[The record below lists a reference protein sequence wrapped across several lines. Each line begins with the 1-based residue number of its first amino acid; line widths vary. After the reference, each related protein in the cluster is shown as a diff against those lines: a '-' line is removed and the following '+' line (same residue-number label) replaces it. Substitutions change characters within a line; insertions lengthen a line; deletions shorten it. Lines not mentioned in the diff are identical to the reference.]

1 MNINP
6 FKTFR
11 VLVTRY
17 YESIRKPE
25 AGNRKL
31 ETGNRRLEVKFYVL
45 FQNFKMTVVP

>member
-17 YESIRKPE
+17 YESIRKSTKDT
-25 AGNRKL
+25 ARNTL
-31 ETGNRRLEVKFYVL
+31 
-45 FQNFKMTVVP
+45 

>member
-17 YESIRKPE
+17 YESIRIKE
-25 AGNRKL
+25 LHNI
-31 ETGNRRLEVKFYVL
+31 TGLL
-45 FQNFKMTVVP
+45 QL

>member
-17 YESIRKPE
+17 YESIREKCTISGFQFPVTPR
-25 AGNRKL
+25 N
-31 ETGNRRLEVKFYVL
+31 EVFHL
-45 FQNFKMTVVP
+45 HS